1 MPPADLATKPAYK
14 SGISRKKRQPAQ
26 RTSPNGLVAG
36 SQLYSTVR
44 PRQFIVVPL
53 VLPPK
58 KPERAARTHH
68 LTRQPLLQ
76 KTPLPRCRLPPQPHP
91 AKDSGDWAQRPSR
104 PTFRSATENGQSAL
118 SSWHLCPAPS
128 VSTPTGR
135 DCLAATPPRLA
146 RDLHHALTRLLLRP
160 HSQTS
165 AFDTYPTK
173 GTHRRPS
180 RRLKSFLR

>member
-26 RTSPNGLVAG
+26 RTSPNGLVGGVATVFH
-36 SQLYSTVR
+36 SATPPIHSCSARSTSEKTGACSTHA
-44 PRQFIVVPL
+44 PL
-53 VLPPK
+53 NSS
-58 KPERAARTHH
+58 AAA
-68 LTRQPLLQ
+68 
-76 KTPLPRCRLPPQPHP
+76 
-91 AKDSGDWAQRPSR
+91 AKDTSPEMPLAAATASCQGFWRLGQRPSR